1 MSSAARRR
9 SARGIH
15 GGAAPAAER
24 DDDGDAGDVVTV
36 DYRFSIL
43 AARRSIVDQLSE
55 EQEEVVRS
63 IGFGGVLHLTRYNK
77 LDRHF
82 SAWLC
87 NQLTAAAAAAPAPV
101 FLADGA
107 GTEVPVTARDV
118 HEVLGVPNGERQVV
132 GCPGRG
138 DPAAKERDAAAVR
151 RALGLGDGEAL
162 TLQAAEAVVARRRKD
177 ATPPPGPMTPAE
189 RDAFVVAFLLLL
201 VEHFFAPGSVYRR
214 GKVNEEVFHA
224 LAVPAEVHLYDWAE
238 YVLDEFCRCAGRV
251 REQVASRCS
260 KISLSGCLLFLQ
272 IFYIDRLEL
281 RAAGCQVPRGV
292 QPRVA
297 AYDYKSLY
305 KLLELD
311 RQPEWP
317 EGGLKLFGKLK
328 FITAKP
334 APTQMDDFRSTS
346 EDPPPC
352 VHASDDSEMHENTNI
367 LPVMDQIL
375 DGFKEYILSKMN
387 RNGQYSKLHKGE
399 QSQRLPHEQ
408 HVADAAEGTGTITDH
423 SYSGNNALRVQSG
436 SNGNNIFANLQSMTQ
451 QEVPTKKRSRSDFHI
466 RRGTECALDDDM
478 TQTASPSSEKK
489 LVIQVTS
496 CQTTSDSSDDVV
508 ILETNPFES
517 STVGSY
523 PQSTATRAQSRSGPE
538 VFPNLQPRT
547 KQEPSEGTSPAGHP
561 VINGANYESYHD
573 MIQGASHSSGKKPA
587 VQVTSCQTAS
597 GSSEDVVILD
607 TNPFKSNTVGFD
619 PQNSTPCT
627 QSRSKPE
634 VFSNLHPRSQQ
645 EAPSEKTS
653 QTELQVRKGSQCD
666 SYHDNTQ
673 ATSACP
679 EEKPV
684 VQKTSCQT
692 TPKDYPSESETGHT
706 PSCRSPEMK
715 KQHVFG
721 RSQFEMGLVHPQPP
735 MKDAEAC
742 FKWLDACCYADDQLK
757 WTWVILEEPAPIRVD
772 GLYIKLS
779 MIRAGELK
787 AEVCNLVMRLYLQL
801 DDQIYQDS
809 GTAEP
814 RWCHFLPAKWSSLAL
829 KHGDK
834 ICESSLTVRT
844 MFSGQHIA
852 YDVGLCRMII
862 VPVELEGSWSCYAWD
877 LKEKRLNILDP
888 LLSHSGNNEEAIRLK
903 HSSSAPLLLGALLTC
918 LSRYC
923 NSHGYDHQES
933 SPDSWETKILK
944 DLEGMHTFYKHN
956 TGMYTLFYAR
966 EFDGK
971 GLKQTVGPRTIASL
985 RRDLLYQM
993 LTMRGNSGRPPSIV
1007 GCPVTGPVP

>member
-15 GGAAPAAER
+15 GGGAPAAER

-138 DPAAKERDAAAVR
+138 DPAAKERDVAAVR

-162 TLQAAEAVVARRRKD
+162 TLQAAEAVVARRHKD

-272 IFYIDRLEL
+272 IFYIDRLDL

-297 AYDYKSLY
+297 AYNYKSLY
-305 KLLELD
+305 KLIELD

-352 VHASDDSEMHENTNI
+352 VHASDDHIKNAKY
-367 LPVMDQIL
+367 
-375 DGFKEYILSKMN
+375 GKEVT
-387 RNGQYSKLHKGE
+387 YSL
-399 QSQRLPHEQ
+399 L
-408 HVADAAEGTGTITDH
+408 
-423 SYSGNNALRVQSG
+423 
-436 SNGNNIFANLQSMTQ
+436 
-451 QEVPTKKRSRSDFHI
+451 
-466 RRGTECALDDDM
+466 
-478 TQTASPSSEKK
+478 
-489 LVIQVTS
+489 LV
-496 CQTTSDSSDDVV
+496 
-508 ILETNPFES
+508 
-517 STVGSY
+517 
-523 PQSTATRAQSRSGPE
+523 
-538 VFPNLQPRT
+538 
-547 KQEPSEGTSPAGHP
+547 
-561 VINGANYESYHD
+561 
-573 MIQGASHSSGKKPA
+573 
-587 VQVTSCQTAS
+587 
-597 GSSEDVVILD
+597 
-607 TNPFKSNTVGFD
+607 
-619 PQNSTPCT
+619 
-627 QSRSKPE
+627 
-634 VFSNLHPRSQQ
+634 
-645 EAPSEKTS
+645 EA
-653 QTELQVRKGSQCD
+653 
-666 SYHDNTQ
+666 
-673 ATSACP
+673 

-692 TPKDYPSESETGHT
+692 TPKDYPFESETGHT

-814 RWCHFLPAKWSSLAL
+814 RWRHFLPAKWSSLAL

-903 HSSSAPLLLGALLTC
+903 HSSSAPLLLGALLAC

-944 DLEGMHTFYKHN
+944 DLEGMRTF
-956 TGMYTLFYAR
+956 
-966 EFDGK
+966 
-971 GLKQTVGPRTIASL
+971 
-985 RRDLLYQM
+985 
-993 LTMRGNSGRPPSIV
+993 
-1007 GCPVTGPVP
+1007 